1 MREIL
6 EDAII
11 TFRQEGENLLFIVA
25 PAAVIGP
32 IGAMIAFHSLT
43 AAIVTIPLLVLLF
56 FLTYAACLRAAGL
69 MMENRTPEM
78 GPAYGG
84 VLESARDTIQFA
96 WQGMAIISGA
106 AIVSVLVST
115 LWRTDVALLLIAF
128 AGGGFLIWSA
138 RHAYEQ
144 PFLLGLSV
152 PGHEAQAAGQHLADR
167 LSSWTAMLVVT
178 LSAPMLVAGAL
189 AFGLS
194 TAISAS
200 FGAAAF
206 TMAVALWLPL
216 PALALTAACARLVS
230 ENE

>member
-1 MREIL
+1 MREIF

-32 IGAMIAFHSLT
+32 IGVMIALQSLT
-43 AAIVTIPLLVLLF
+43 AAIVTIPILVLLF

-78 GPAYGG
+78 GPAYVG
-84 VLESARDTIQFA
+84 VLEHGRDTIQFA
-96 WQGMAIISGA
+96 WQGMAIIIGSA
-106 AIVSVLVST
+106 LVSVIAST
-115 LWRTDVALLLIAF
+115 MGRSDVALLLIAF
-128 AGGGFLIWSA
+128 GGGGFLMWSA

-152 PGHEAQAAGQHLADR
+152 SGHEAQVAGQHLADQ
-167 LSSWTAMLVVT
+167 LSSWTATLVFT

-194 TAISAS
+194 MAISPS

-206 TMAVALWLPL
+206 SIAVALWLPL

-230 ENE
+230 ANE